1 MLFRSINLAR
11 ELKGLPQIVWPAT
24 TMTGALLAH
33 TINTAAKNYQPM
45 GSNMGLLPPLDK
57 NVRDKSERYRLMAA
71 RALADLTQMSSCIGE
86 ETL

>member
-1 MLFRSINLAR
+1 MLFRS
-11 ELKGLPQIVWPAT
+11 
-24 TMTGALLAH
+24 
-33 TINTAAKNYQPM
+33 AKNYQPM